1 MEKQAKSNGILDWI
15 ERVGNKIPH
24 PFILFFA
31 LTVFIVIVSTICAS
45 MGISV
50 INPVTNKVV
59 AARNLLSADGV
70 NFMLQKM
77 VTNFTGF
84 SPLGLVLVMTL
95 GIGLAEHVGLVSA
108 LMRNTILS
116 IKASPTMLTFII
128 FVIGICG
135 NIASDAAIV
144 VVPVISAF
152 IFLSLGRHPLAGI
165 AVGYA
170 STTAGFSANL
180 IVAGTDALLAGISTE
195 AVRIVN
201 PTYQVSI
208 VSNWYFMAVSTIM
221 LAVVGTYVTTKI
233 VEPRLGKY
241 TGSKQITN
249 EAVTPVEKAGLRKS
263 GIYTAVYLLLIIA
276 ATIPVNSFLRNAKTG
291 SLMDSP
297 LLAAIVP
304 LLFLLFLIAG
314 VTYGRHIGKIKAA
327 GDIPKY
333 MTIAM
338 KDMSSYIVLVFI
350 IGQFIALFNWSNLGY
365 ILAVNGANGLK
376 AMNLNGTPLFIMF
389 ILLSTF
395 INIFIGSGSAKWA
408 LLAPIFIP
416 MFYMLGYTPEL
427 TQVLYRIGDSA
438 TNIITPLFPYMPI
451 ILGLAQEYE
460 EDTGVGTVISL
471 MMPYSVYMLI
481 AWIIMMIAWV
491 GMNIPLGP
499 GALLYLK

>member
-1 MEKQAKSNGILDWI
+1 MEKKVKTNGFLDWV
-15 ERVGNKIPH
+15 EKVGNKIPH
-24 PFILFFA
+24 PFILFFS
-31 LTVFIVIVSTICAS
+31 LTVFIVVISAVCAS
-45 MGISV
+45 MGV
-50 INPVTNKVV
+50 EVVNPVTNKVV
-59 AARNLLSADGV
+59 PAKSLISAEGA

-116 IKASPTMLTFII
+116 IKASPAMLTYII

-135 NIASDAAIV
+135 NLASDAAIV
-144 VVPVISAF
+144 VIPVISAF
-152 IFLSLGRHPLAGI
+152 IFLSLGRHPLAGL

-201 PTYQVSI
+201 PGYQVSI
-208 VSNWYFMAVSTIM
+208 VSNWYFMAVSTFM
-221 LAVVGTYVTTKI
+221 LALVGTYVTIKI

-241 TGSKQITN
+241 TGSKQISN
-249 EAVTPVEKAGLRKS
+249 EAVTDIEKAGLRKS
-263 GIYTAVYLLLIIA
+263 GLYTALYLLTIVA
-276 ATIPVNSFLRNAKTG
+276 AVIPTNSFLRNAKTG
-291 SLMDSP
+291 SLMNSP
-297 LLAAIVP
+297 LLDAIVP
-304 LLFLLFLIAG
+304 MLFLMFLIAG
-314 VTYGRHIGKIKAA
+314 TVYGKHVGKIKVA

-333 MTIAM
+333 MTIAI

-365 ILAVNGANGLK
+365 ILAVNGANMLR
-376 AMNLNGTPLFIMF
+376 AMNLSGTPLFVMF

-395 INIFIGSGSAKWA
+395 INLFIGSGSAKWA

-416 MFYMLGYTPEL
+416 MFYMLGSPPEL

-451 ILGLAQEYE
+451 VLGLAQEYE
-460 EDTGVGTVISL
+460 PESGVGTIIST
-471 MMPYSVYMLI
+471 MMPYSMYMLVF
-481 AWIIMMIAWV
+481 WIIMAIIWIQL
-491 GMNIPLGP
+491 NIPLGP